1 MSDIPEQS
9 SDDDRLTRPEASRAA
24 LAASTMVMARFFGRL
39 LVIVLFAAVNQN
51 RFSRTFVS
59 LLGMIGMICAV
70 WALKQRENPFE
81 RHLTHWDE
89 CAAYALLASLTHAL
103 AS

>member
-1 MSDIPEQS
+1 MSGIPEQS
-9 SDDDRLTRPEASRAA
+9 SDDDRLTGQEASRAT
-24 LAASTMVMARFFGRL
+24 LASTMVIARFFGRL
-39 LVIVLFAAVNQN
+39 LVIILFAAVNQN

-59 LLGMIGMICAV
+59 LLGMIGMICAI
-70 WALKQRENPFE
+70 WALKQRENPLE

-89 CAAYALLASLTHAL
+89 CAAYAVLASLTHAL